1 MLIYNIILIHSN
13 LEVRDNIYLQNLL
26 YDVWDEYFSDV
37 PRKNFVL
44 AKFGKYSKRQL
55 GCIKYA
61 RERTKVKALLKKY
74 EDDILRQDVQS
85 VSIVVLTRHF
95 QSDLVPEYLLI
106 STIAHEL
113 CHYTHGFNSPLKRL
127 YKYPHQGGIVKR
139 EMVERGLGGI
149 LKQSEVWLKENW
161 VGIVA

>member
-1 MLIYNIILIHSN
+1 M
-13 LEVRDNIYLQNLL
+13 RDNIYLQNLL